1 MQIKQLVSDMRQAL
15 RLFGVNQWRCF
26 EHGQTK
32 IVVAWS
38 WKAVLVCVRGSWKPG
53 NFRADADVRASC
65 CSTSVLA
72 LAALFCRLANWV
84 LKMFARDRQTACTA
98 CNE

>member
-53 NFRADADVRASC
+53 NFRADADVRTC
-65 CSTSVLA
+65 CSSTSVPDLQQKKIHRFS
-72 LAALFCRLANWV
+72 LPCFVGWPIG
-84 LKMFARDRQTACTA
+84 
-98 CNE
+98 